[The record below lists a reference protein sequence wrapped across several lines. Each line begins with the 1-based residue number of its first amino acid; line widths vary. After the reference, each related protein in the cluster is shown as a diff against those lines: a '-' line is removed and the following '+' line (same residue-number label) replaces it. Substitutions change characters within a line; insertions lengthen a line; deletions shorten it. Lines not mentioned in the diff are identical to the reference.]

1 MSSIAPVRDE
11 QPVTTKEPTPSEQ
24 VFKIGT
30 GYMASMSLFIAAK
43 LRIADHLA
51 HGPKS
56 VRELAAATKMNEDR
70 LYRVLRSLAMTGIFS
85 ELADRK
91 FELTPAAST
100 LRTDIPESTHA
111 MVEWICDPFH
121 FKIFSELPHTVQTGD
136 ITFDHVYGKPV
147 FQYFPDDPVEEERFN
162 NAMTCLSEMVVPAV
176 LEAYDFSG
184 LDTLLDV
191 AGGHGALLC
200 AILDRYPKMKGMLVD
215 LPSVIGGTQKAI
227 TAKGLGQRCQVAP
240 ADFFESIP
248 GGADAIIM
256 KHIIHDW
263 EDDKA
268 ITILENCRKALD
280 GKSNAR
286 ILLVESVLPEGNQP
300 HMGKFIDLEMM
311 VFPGGRER
319 TEREFRTLFDRA
331 GLKLKRVIPTKAP
344 LWVIEAVLA

>member
-43 LRIADHLA
+43 LRIADQLA
-51 HGPKS
+51 NGPKS

-70 LYRVLRSLAMTGIFS
+70 LYRVLRCLAMTGIFS
-85 ELADRK
+85 ELDDRT
-91 FELTPAAST
+91 FELTPSAAT

-136 ITFDHVYGKPV
+136 ITFEHVYGKPA
-147 FQYFPDDPVEEERFN
+147 FEYFPEDPVEEERFN

-176 LEAYDFSG
+176 LEAYEFSQV
-184 LDTLLDV
+184 DTLLDV

-200 AILDRYPKMKGMLVD
+200 AILERYPKMKGMLVD
-215 LPSVIGGTQKAI
+215 LPSVVPGTNKAI
-227 TAKGLGQRCQVAP
+227 SGKGLNHRCHVASG
-240 ADFFESIP
+240 DFFASIP
-248 GGADAIIM
+248 AGADAIIM

-268 ITILENCRKALD
+268 TTILKNCLKALA
-280 GKSNAR
+280 GKANAR

-319 TEREFRTLFDRA
+319 TEREFRALFGRA
-331 GLKLKRVIPTKAP
+331 GLKLTRVIPTKAP
-344 LWVIEAVLA
+344 LWVIEGVPV